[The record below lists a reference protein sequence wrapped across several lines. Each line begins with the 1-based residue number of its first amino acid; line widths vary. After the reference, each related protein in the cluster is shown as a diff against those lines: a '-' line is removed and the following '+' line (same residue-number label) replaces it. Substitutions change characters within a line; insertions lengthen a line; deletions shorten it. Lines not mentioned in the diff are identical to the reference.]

1 MEALHWG
8 NLQCMV
14 SIREIHLPIV
24 LLDILEY
31 LLSLGSSPFCPPSH
45 LKISFYLLL
54 TLAHYWEN
62 TPLGS
67 YLLTPIYL
75 TVVTAPVE
83 RTEPDLRY
91 QAGRAPACRDA
102 VSCHPWPIKP
112 QTSFP
117 PGSSEPQKL
126 RRSVLGTV
134 SPTTCAQGCVLV
146 TETQAAQTGCSAQH
160 TKGLEGGWRG
170 KRRGL
175 FPKTFQTTNS
185 QKRG

>member
-67 YLLTPIYL
+67 YLLTPI
-75 TVVTAPVE
+75 
-83 RTEPDLRY
+83 
-91 QAGRAPACRDA
+91 
-102 VSCHPWPIKP
+102 
-112 QTSFP
+112 
-117 PGSSEPQKL
+117 
-126 RRSVLGTV
+126 
-134 SPTTCAQGCVLV
+134 
-146 TETQAAQTGCSAQH
+146 
-160 TKGLEGGWRG
+160 
-170 KRRGL
+170 
-175 FPKTFQTTNS
+175 
-185 QKRG
+185 